1 MTIRRPAQL
10 AQFKARSHERL
21 VFQLVGRHCVARPI
35 GQLIARVNIFAR
47 PISEANLWLQFC
59 RRTCG
64 WDKFNWAKGAK
75 ETVGKGDNNYTTR
88 RQAERWRIVKRE
100 RNGQHGGKWHD
111 CKHITDGNIW
121 KSYSKV
127 VTEGVTRKGRFL
139 WGTRWLER
147 QRKHLTRA
155 MTW

>member
-75 ETVGKGDNNYTTR
+75 ETVGKGDNIQLGDRRKDDVLSSEKEMDNMVASDTTASTS
-88 RQAERWRIVKRE
+88 QTATYER
-100 RNGQHGGKWHD
+100 
-111 CKHITDGNIW
+111 
-121 KSYSKV
+121 
-127 VTEGVTRKGRFL
+127 VTLR
-139 WGTRWLER
+139 
-147 QRKHLTRA
+147 
-155 MTW
+155 